1 MENKIKGENFLNWS
15 VNVETLLN
23 KSLKTQHNY
32 LTLYKQQIPGYLLG
46 QTQKITRSC
55 QTLDLLFSNQKT
67 VQEKVKSSK
76 KPYSR
81 CFDIRYVIPEEQILG
96 NHFICYFNY
105 II

>member
-46 QTQKITRSC
+46 KH
-55 QTLDLLFSNQKT
+55 K
-67 VQEKVKSSK
+67 KSPVLAKPLTCFFQSENSSGESK
-76 KPYSR
+76 K
-81 CFDIRYVIPEEQILG
+81 FQETL
-96 NHFICYFNY
+96 F
-105 II
+105 